1 MHVLQVWKLKFKVTC
16 PTSQEK
22 KGSGPDIRKLPGP
35 MTSPRW
41 CEAQAR
47 HPPPNPPQ
55 PLPQVNSDNV
65 TECQARPRR

>member
-35 MTSPRW
+35 MTSPRR
-41 CEAQAR
+41 CEARAR
-47 HPPPNPPQ
+47 H
-55 PLPQVNSDNV
+55 PQVNSDNLP
-65 TECQARPRR
+65 ERQARPRR